1 MKWILI
7 YQLDKKYFLNFED
20 FSHFFLIPP
29 HSPLSLSLSWL
40 LPFLPSLTPRILF
53 LAISLLTLPASCA
66 ISLSI
71 YLYLPLSSEFIST
84 RFSFSGRTPLML
96 AATNGFYD
104 ILVLLVN
111 EGASLDLEAGGKHVS
126 VT

>member
-1 MKWILI
+1 MT
-7 YQLDKKYFLNFED
+7 
-20 FSHFFLIPP
+20 
-29 HSPLSLSLSWL
+29 
-40 LPFLPSLTPRILF
+40 SLTVQLILLCLLWHKTTATIQTAAAAGDIAQVQAF
-53 LAISLLTLPASCA
+53 LDGGTDVDDLSNGDTALTEAVQNDQYAMVEFLLNATADIDKS
-66 ISLSI
+66 
-71 YLYLPLSSEFIST
+71 
-84 RFSFSGRTPLML
+84 RVNGRTPLML

>member
-1 MKWILI
+1 
-7 YQLDKKYFLNFED
+7 
-20 FSHFFLIPP
+20 
-29 HSPLSLSLSWL
+29 
-40 LPFLPSLTPRILF
+40 
-53 LAISLLTLPASCA
+53 
-66 ISLSI
+66 
-71 YLYLPLSSEFIST
+71 
-84 RFSFSGRTPLML
+84 ML